1 MTPLVK
7 ICGLTDDAAVAAA
20 IECGA
25 DAVGFVFAESVRR
38 ISVQQALEI
47 SSGVPKT
54 IKRVAVMMHPTNDEW
69 LEVRRG
75 FRPDVVQTDLG
86 DFDYLDV
93 PGDIERWPV
102 LREGANTDAI
112 GLPDLFVYEGR
123 RSGHGETVNW
133 EVAAQMAKRGKM
145 ILAGG
150 LDISN
155 VTEAINE
162 VRPFGVD
169 VSSGVESAPGR
180 KDTAKIKAF
189 IDAVREARSMN
200 EDARA

>member
-1 MTPLVK
+1 
-7 ICGLTDDAAVAAA
+7 
-20 IECGA
+20 
-25 DAVGFVFAESVRR
+25 
-38 ISVQQALEI
+38 
-47 SSGVPKT
+47 
-54 IKRVAVMMHPTNDEW
+54 
-69 LEVRRG
+69 
-75 FRPDVVQTDLG
+75 
-86 DFDYLDV
+86 
-93 PGDIERWPV
+93 
-102 LREGANTDAI
+102 
-112 GLPDLFVYEGR
+112 
-123 RSGHGETVNW
+123 
-133 EVAAQMAKRGKM
+133 MAKRGKM